1 MGVSASI
8 RESLMA
14 IVITNNILNQFF
26 IFLFYRQAP

>member
-1 MGVSASI
+1 MGISESPRVSESI

-26 IFLFYRQAP
+26 IL